1 MTISVRQL
9 EYLDAM
15 GVQVWQERGEHE
27 TQPPDAED
35 ANLGIETESLAE
47 LHTLATN
54 CQRCDASATRKQ
66 VVFGDGPAQADWL
79 IVGDCPSEEDDL
91 QGQPFTGNAAR
102 LLSEMLLAIGIKE
115 SASYITNSVKCYAVS
130 ADSDQAALSS
140 CRPYLLR
147 QIELVNPAVILVLGE
162 QAAQS
167 LLKSDGKFA
176 TLIGKAQRADD
187 ISPLIV
193 VSHHPR
199 YLLESPFAKRQA
211 WDAMQLASN
220 IVNNRH
226 VG

>member
-15 GVQVWQERGEHE
+15 GVQVWQERGGHE
-27 TQPPDAED
+27 TQAPDADD
-35 ANLGIETESLAE
+35 ANLGIDAGSLAE

-79 IVGDCPSEEDDL
+79 IVGDFPSEEDDL

>member
-1 MTISVRQL
+1 MTISARQL
-9 EYLDAM
+9 EYLDTM
-15 GVQVWQERGEHE
+15 GVQVWQERGRHE
-27 TQPPDAED
+27 TQAPDADNE
-35 ANLGIETESLAE
+35 NLGLEAESLAE
-47 LHTLATN
+47 LHTLATD
-54 CQRCDASATRKQ
+54 CQRCDASTTRKQ
-66 VVFGDGPAQADWL
+66 VVFGDGPVQADWL
-79 IVGDCPSEEDDL
+79 IVGDFPSEEDDF
-91 QGQPFTGNAAR
+91 QGRPFTSNAAR

-115 SASYITNSVKCYAVS
+115 SDSYLTNSVKCYAVS
-130 ADSDQAALSS
+130 ADSGQAALSS

-167 LLKSDGKFA
+167 LLKSDGTFA
-176 TLIGKAQRADD
+176 TLIGKAQRVDD

-193 VSHHPR
+193 VTHHPR
-199 YLLESPFAKRQA
+199 YLLESPLTKAQA